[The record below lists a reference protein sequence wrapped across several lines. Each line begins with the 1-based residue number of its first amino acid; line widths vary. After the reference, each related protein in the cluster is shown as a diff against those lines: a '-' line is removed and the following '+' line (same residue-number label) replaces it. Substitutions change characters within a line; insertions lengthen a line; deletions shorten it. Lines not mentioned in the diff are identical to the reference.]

1 MNDDNTTDEPDNK
14 SWLDKLSN
22 IFSAEPQSRTELLD
36 LLCEAEKNEIIDNDA
51 LRIFEG
57 AMQVSDMQV
66 REIMV
71 PRSQMKLI
79 KAGSPI
85 EEILPLIIDSSH
97 SRFPVVGESADDLKG
112 ILLAKDLL
120 PLLLNNER
128 DFDLEPLLRTAH
140 IVPESKRL
148 NVLLREFRENRNH
161 MVVVIDEYGDIAGL
175 ATIEDVLEEIVGE
188 IEDETDAEEDAF
200 IKKISDGDYII
211 KALAPI
217 EEINEELGTDFNDDE
232 VDTIGGIVTQHFGH
246 LPQLNEEAIIDD
258 YHFKILKA
266 DNRRVHLL
274 RMRVN
279 AD

>member
-1 MNDDNTTDEPDNK
+1 MNDDNTTEDADDK

-22 IFSAEPQSRTELLD
+22 IFSAEPQSRNELLE
-36 LLCEAEKNEIIDNDA
+36 LLREAEKNEIIDNDA

-57 AMQVSDMQV
+57 AMQVSDLQV

-79 KAGSPI
+79 KVDSPI
-85 EEILPLIIDSSH
+85 DEILPLIIDSSH
-97 SRFPVVGESADDLKG
+97 SRFPVIGESSDDLKG

-120 PLLLNNER
+120 PLLLDKGQ
-128 DFDLEPLLRTAH
+128 DFELEPLLRTAH

-217 EEINEELGTDFNDDE
+217 EEVNEELGTDFDDDE

-246 LPQLNEEAIIDD
+246 VPQLNEEATIDNS
-258 YHFKILKA
+258 HFKILKA

-274 RMRVN
+274 RMRIN

>member
-97 SRFPVVGESADDLKG
+97 SRFPVVGESTDDLRG

-120 PLLLNNER
+120 PLLLNNEG

-217 EEINEELGTDFNDDE
+217 EEINEELVTDFNDDE

-246 LPQLNEEAIIDD
+246 LPQLNDEAIIDD
-258 YHFKILKA
+258 CHFKILKA

-274 RMRVN
+274 RIRVK

>member
-1 MNDDNTTDEPDNK
+1 MNDDNSSDEAGDK
-14 SWLDKLSN
+14 SWLEKLSN
-22 IFSAEPQSRTELLD
+22 IFSAEPQSRTELVE
-36 LLCEAEKNEIIDNDA
+36 LLREAEKNKIIDDDA

-71 PRSQMKLI
+71 PRSQMKFI
-79 KAGSPI
+79 KADSPI

-97 SRFPVVGESADDLKG
+97 SRFPVIGESADDLKG

-128 DFDLEPLLRTAH
+128 DFNLEPLLRTAH

-200 IKKISDGDYII
+200 IKKISDDDYII

-217 EEINEELGTDFNDDE
+217 EEINEELGTEFNDDE
-232 VDTIGGIVTQHFGH
+232 VDTIGGIVTQNFGH
-246 LPQLNEEAIIDD
+246 VPQLNEEATINNC
-258 YHFKILKA
+258 HFTILKA

-274 RMRVN
+274 RMRIHTN
-279 AD
+279 

>member
-1 MNDDNTTDEPDNK
+1 MNDDNTTDDADDK

-22 IFSAEPQSRTELLD
+22 IFSAEPQSRNELLE
-36 LLCEAEKNEIIDNDA
+36 LLREAEKNEIIDNDA

-57 AMQVSDMQV
+57 AMQVSDLQV

-79 KAGSPI
+79 KVDSPI
-85 EEILPLIIDSSH
+85 DEILPLIIDSSH
-97 SRFPVVGESADDLKG
+97 SRFPVIGESSDDLKG

-120 PLLLNNER
+120 PLLLDKGQ
-128 DFDLEPLLRTAH
+128 DFELEPLLRTAH

-217 EEINEELGTDFNDDE
+217 EEVNEELGTDFDDDE

-246 LPQLNEEAIIDD
+246 VPQLNEEATIDNS
-258 YHFKILKA
+258 HFKILKA

-274 RMRVN
+274 RMRIN

>member
-1 MNDDNTTDEPDNK
+1 MNDDNTTDDADDK

-22 IFSAEPQSRTELLD
+22 IFSAEPQSRNELLE
-36 LLCEAEKNEIIDNDA
+36 LLREAEKNEIIDNDA

-57 AMQVSDMQV
+57 AMQVSDLQV

-79 KAGSPI
+79 KVDSPI

-97 SRFPVVGESADDLKG
+97 SRFPVIGESSDDLKG

-120 PLLLNNER
+120 PLLLDKGQ
-128 DFDLEPLLRTAH
+128 DFELEPLLRTAH

-217 EEINEELGTDFNDDE
+217 EEVNEELGTDFDDDE

-246 LPQLNEEAIIDD
+246 VPQLNEEATIDNS
-258 YHFKILKA
+258 HFKILKA

-274 RMRVN
+274 RMRIN

>member
-1 MNDDNTTDEPDNK
+1 MNDDNTTDDSDDK

-22 IFSAEPQSRTELLD
+22 IFSAEPQSRNELLE
-36 LLCEAEKNEIIDNDA
+36 LLREAENNEIIDNDA

-57 AMQVSDMQV
+57 AMQVSDLQV

-79 KAGSPI
+79 KVDSPI

-97 SRFPVVGESADDLKG
+97 SRFPVVGESSDDLRG

-120 PLLLNNER
+120 PLLLNREQ
-128 DFDLEPLLRTAH
+128 DFELEPLLRTAH

-217 EEINEELGTDFNDDE
+217 QEVNEELGTDFDDDE

-246 LPQLNEEAIIDD
+246 VPQLNEEATIDNS
-258 YHFKILKA
+258 HFKILKA
-266 DNRRVHLL
+266 DNRRIHLL
-274 RMRVN
+274 RMRIN

>member
-97 SRFPVVGESADDLKG
+97 SRFPVVGESTDDLRG

-232 VDTIGGIVTQHFGH
+232 VDTIGGIVTQYFGH

-274 RMRVN
+274 RMRVI